1 MSGQNSTTT
10 QNRFKSKV
18 LWAAIAAQIIAL
30 LELTGAFKAMGLDA
44 GLAGDVIA
52 GVLQLLVLFGVLN
65 NPTDGKN
72 F

>member
-1 MSGQNSTTT
+1 M

-18 LWAAIAAQIIAL
+18 LWVAIAAQVIAL
-30 LELTGAFKAMGLDA
+30 LELTGAFKAVGLDA
-44 GLAGDVIA
+44 GLVGDVVA

-65 NPTDGKN
+65 NPTDGDN

>member
-1 MSGQNSTTT
+1 M

-18 LWAAIAAQIIAL
+18 LWVAIAAQVIAL

-44 GLAGDVIA
+44 GLVGDVVA
-52 GVLQLLVLFGVLN
+52 GVLQLLVLFGILN
-65 NPTDGKN
+65 SPTSADS

>member
-1 MSGQNSTTT
+1 ME

-18 LWAAIAAQIIAL
+18 FWAAVAAQIFSML
-30 LELTGAFKAMGLDA
+30 LLLGVVDA
-44 GLAGDVIA
+44 GMSETMQNVVG

-65 NPTDGKN
+65 NPTDKAS